1 KRRHQARFTASEGL
15 TLLSRRPQRKGIC
28 EPLYMFNLQP
38 RKLKDYNPR
47 CHWQQTAPRSQ
58 FRKGRVCTRLT
69 SNGRLTLIDTKFI
82 VTRGGKKVERPV
94 KDPEEFAALLRRH
107 FGIDLNRSEEHT
119 SELQSR

>member
-1 KRRHQARFTASEGL
+1 FTRSYGW
-15 TLLSRRPQRKGIC
+15 TLLYRRLKGNGVWEPQYLFSLRTRKI
-28 EPLYMFNLQP
+28 EDFI
-38 RKLKDYNPR
+38 PR
-47 CHWQQTAPRSQ
+47 CLWQHTSPRSH

-69 SNGRLTLIDTKFI
+69 SNGRLTLTDTKFI